1 MPTITTGSPSKQQHR
16 TNTSGAAPL
25 KIATI
30 DEKENDNVW
39 NKAEN
44 VTGKL
49 DIAARKELQPSSQGH
64 LPPQTPGRISLSD
77 LVADP
82 EELLNQLPSATPNE
96 QVTWK
101 HLPGLLESPSSSAR
115 TSQRGTKR
123 SLSSSPTA
131 SQARRSKHFM
141 SGDAAM
147 DMKRVSQSLQ
157 RSPNR
162 RSPNHDDPAAVLWSN
177 YAEKRGNEPALPP
190 LPLLELSPHT
200 SYDSTKDSSFR
211 RTASCGNEWPTSSSK
226 RRKLRHQDPH
236 STTKQIFASKRREFL
251 KPELSRRSKVSLL
264 LESVQQNLSTR
275 KQNEDEPSSSSP
287 LPERYEP
294 EPVLQE
300 QNSIPQDRALSPK
313 KSASAN
319 TMMTHGSSPLKNR
332 YDKSSDYGDL
342 DFDDDDLEG
351 IEDALTQGQA
361 QLETT
366 NVNHLPKV
374 PTLRH
379 ADTIQPSCIGTSGL
393 AQQPNELERDHSKEA
408 PTMNTD
414 DVKIF
419 DEFDDDDDDFFN
431 DELQQLADKVES
443 QNPVL
448 TIPQPEVVQQQH
460 QDPNKITRTAAIANA
475 CDGAF
480 DDDDD
485 LWDEEIDEKA
495 LNAAYNAA
503 DSGDQVR
510 EFGKPV

>member
-1 MPTITTGSPSKQQHR
+1 
-16 TNTSGAAPL
+16 
-25 KIATI
+25 
-30 DEKENDNVW
+30 
-39 NKAEN
+39 
-44 VTGKL
+44 
-49 DIAARKELQPSSQGH
+49 
-64 LPPQTPGRISLSD
+64 
-77 LVADP
+77 
-82 EELLNQLPSATPNE
+82 
-96 QVTWK
+96 
-101 HLPGLLESPSSSAR
+101 
-115 TSQRGTKR
+115 
-123 SLSSSPTA
+123 
-131 SQARRSKHFM
+131 
-141 SGDAAM
+141 M

-200 SYDSTKDSSFR
+200 PLDIAKDNSFR

-251 KPELSRRSKVSLL
+251 KPELSKRSKVSLL

-294 EPVLQE
+294 ETVIHNQKGAV
-300 QNSIPQDRALSPK
+300 QDRALSPQK
-313 KSASAN
+313 TVSAN
-319 TMMTHGSSPLKNR
+319 AMMTHGSSPLKNR

-361 QLETT
+361 QLEATH
-366 NVNHLPKV
+366 VDRLPKV
-374 PTLRH
+374 PSLRH
-379 ADTIQPSCIGTSGL
+379 ADTIQPSCIGISGK
-393 AQQPNELERDHSKEA
+393 AQQPMVEPEREPHREA
-408 PTMNTD
+408 PQTNTD
-414 DVKIF
+414 DVKIL

-443 QNPVL
+443 QNPPL
-448 TIPQPEVVQQQH
+448 TIARPEDLQQQH
-460 QDPNKITRTAAIANA
+460 QATNKTSRTAAVANA

-495 LNAAYNAA
+495 LSAAYNAA
-503 DSGDQVR
+503 SSGNKVR
-510 EFGKPV
+510 EFGKSV